1 MVGRAVVIYYA
12 ASWPRLGRLV
22 DGSWQAWLIPGS
34 TWCATSAPVRMVTH
48 AVIPPIRQAPAVISM
63 ASEKPDLMHIE
74 VANRGHAPLLNEP
87 QCLAAIDAFAAQHG
101 QSGPHES

>member
-34 TWCATSAPVRMVTH
+34 TWGATSAPVRMVTH
-48 AVIPPIRQAPAVISM
+48 AVIPPITQTPAVISI
-63 ASEKPDLMHIE
+63 ASEKPGPSGSPGPARI
-74 VANRGHAPLLNEP
+74 P
-87 QCLAAIDAFAAQHG
+87 AATGSTATARSPGTREMGLVTPDAVPA
-101 QSGPHES
+101 